1 MTKKNKIQHLNN
13 QAFTQKMDKPINQS
27 EIGESHRLTPCKK
40 QQPQKSIKNKLNKS
54 KKKLLFTE
62 KDFFPIS

>member
-40 QQPQKSIKNKLNKS
+40 QPQKSIKNKLNKS